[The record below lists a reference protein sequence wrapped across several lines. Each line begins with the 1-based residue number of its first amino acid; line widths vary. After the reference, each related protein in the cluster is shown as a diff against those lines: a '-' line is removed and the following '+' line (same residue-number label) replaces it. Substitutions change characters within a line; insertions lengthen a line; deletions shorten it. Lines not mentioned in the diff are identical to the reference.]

1 MRAGH
6 EYLFPRCTE
15 NGFVSRAVSV
25 RDSVVECLLSA
36 RSSLQHRLNDE
47 YVGAFHLAEI
57 NYISSLS
64 SQASNRLKNHFFL
77 FFLLSAKR
85 ADAK

>member
-1 MRAGH
+1 MREGH
-6 EYLFPRCTE
+6 EYLFPHCKE
-15 NGFVSRAVSV
+15 NGFVSCVVSV

-36 RSSLQHRLNDE
+36 RSSLQLRLNDD
-47 YVGAFHLAEI
+47 YVGVFHLAEI

-64 SQASNRLKNHFFL
+64 SQASRRLKNHFFL
-77 FFLLSAKR
+77 FFFLSAKR